1 MLMAQTTRSIDVAP
15 AVNAADARRLRVA
28 AMLATMILLAV
39 LSQFLRSSTGVIAP
53 DIMDDLGLAAQDMG
67 YLSSAF
73 FVIFALLQIPV
84 GVLLD
89 RYGVRRVL
97 AAMMT
102 VTVAGSMVFAL
113 GHSVTVLVAA
123 RLMMGF
129 GCAGLMVGS
138 LVVLSR
144 WCRPEQFTRM
154 MALLFAA
161 ANAGSLVATLPL
173 AASAA
178 TFGWRATFLGLAVIA
193 AGLTVLFAAVVRDAP
208 PGEADRP
215 GAPRTLWASIV
226 GVGEILRVPRLI
238 FIVPMIAVGYAS
250 VITVLGLWGGPYLHD
265 VHNLDAVARGNVL
278 SAMAIAMIAGTLFYG
293 PLDRRFNTR
302 KGVALVGSTVTA
314 TLFLAIGLMPS
325 PSLATVAILLA
336 LLSFAGAYSLVA
348 MAHGMSMFAREMTG
362 RGSTTL
368 NLALMGGAAAVQTAT
383 GWLVS
388 MFASIESPAM
398 AYQAIFIFLGLA
410 TLVAAAFYCRV
421 PDIRPVSRP

>member
-1 MLMAQTTRSIDVAP
+1 MLV
-15 AVNAADARRLRVA
+15 
-28 AMLATMILLAV
+28 TMILLAV

-53 DIMDDLGLAAQDMG
+53 DIMTDLDLAAQDMG

-73 FVIFALLQIPV
+73 FIIFALLQIPV

-97 AAMMT
+97 ATMMI
-102 VTVAGSMVFAL
+102 VTVAGSAVFAL
-113 GHSVTVLVAA
+113 GHSVAILVAA

-178 TFGWRATFLGLAVIA
+178 AFGWRTTFLGLAVIA
-193 AGLTVLFAAVVRDAP
+193 AGLTALFVAVVRDAP
-208 PGEADRP
+208 PGEPDRP
-215 GAPRTLWASIV
+215 GAPRTLWASIL
-226 GVGEILRVPRLI
+226 GVGEVLRVPRLI

-265 VHNLDAVARGNVL
+265 VRGLDPVARGNVL
-278 SAMAIAMIAGTLFYG
+278 SAMAITMIAGTLFYG

-302 KGVALVGSTVTA
+302 KGVALAGSTATA
-314 TLFLAIGLMPS
+314 AIFLIVGLLPN
-325 PSLATVAILLA
+325 PSLTAIAVLLA

-368 NLALMGGAAAVQTAT
+368 NLALMGGAAAIQAAT

-388 MFASIESPAM
+388 AFGGTGSVAM
-398 AYQAIFIFLGLA
+398 PYQAIFVFLGLA
-410 TLVAAAFYCRV
+410 TLVAAALYCRV
-421 PDIRPVSRP
+421 PDIRPVSRN